1 MESTTPIIHDRSDY
15 LKVVFG
21 KGASVPCSLY
31 TTNSE
36 GDRRSPDEFGNTTF
50 LINPKI
56 HFHSDNSMII
66 MDISG
71 EEYKPGKGLKASSL
85 LTLKVALSEEFEHTN
100 TIVST
105 IDISGQYIHSY
116 HDICGQH
123 IHTYPDS
130 SGLHIH
136 TYTDNSGLYI
146 HPYHDV
152 SGWHLP
158 SYRDVSSVTYGWHIY
173 PYHDAWGWHML
184 PSDLSTNDISR
195 NLPNFPGGRATLPR
209 DIGWHIHPYDG
220 SDNIIHDASG
230 WHFKPPPIRA
240 ITVLHVKTIDASL
253 NWYYFHHG
261 HPIDLSM
268 TDTSEIHH
276 DVSTPTSL
284 PTSLPNPP
292 DLRSYGFA
300 SKSIH
305 IHQYDYPYPSSTL
318 FPVTHDHHNSVSEYF
333 NEFIFDIHKIM
344 AREDASTPFEFPI
357 DFIPDVSIPPNFSGG
372 FATFEVSS
380 EEACSPLPLC
390 TYTNVS
396 TTIIDISGNEFIHI
410 VDTITDVSGNQTTCD
425 ISASVTDISG
435 NEFIHIV
442 DTITD
447 VSGNQTICDISA
459 SVIDISGSEPIL
471 IVDITDISGN
481 QSSYDIS
488 ATNVERDTSG
498 ILQSSTYTIDC
509 STKLLPSHSVTY
521 EVSSAEVES
530 LLTNSIHVTLSD
542 FGNNLPPYVVYI
554 CDVCA
559 KAKLSTQ

>member
-15 LKVVFG
+15 LRVV
-21 KGASVPCSLY
+21 
-31 TTNSE
+31 
-36 GDRRSPDEFGNTTF
+36 FGNTTF

-71 EEYKPGKGLKASSL
+71 EKYKP
-85 LTLKVALSEEFEHTN
+85 EHTN

-116 HDICGQH
+116 HDISGQH
-123 IHTYPDS
+123 IHTYPDI

-184 PSDLSTNDISR
+184 PSDLSVNDVSR
-195 NLPNFPGGRATLPR
+195 NLTR

-268 TDTSEIHH
+268 TDISGIH
-276 DVSTPTSL
+276 P
-284 PTSLPNPP
+284 
-292 DLRSYGFA
+292 
-300 SKSIH
+300 KSIH
-305 IHQYDYPYPSSTL
+305 IYEYDYPYPSSTL
-318 FPVTHDHHNSVSEYF
+318 FPVTHDQTRPVAKLPSELVVEGILPSDQSPNSVSKHF
-333 NEFIFDIHKIM
+333 NEFICDIHKIM
-344 AREDASTPFEFPI
+344 LGDVTEIHLPESTPFEFPI
-357 DFIPDVSIPPNFSGG
+357 DFIPDVLIPS
-372 FATFEVSS
+372 
-380 EEACSPLPLC
+380 LC

-425 ISASVTDISG
+425 ISASV
-435 NEFIHIV
+435 
-442 DTITD
+442 
-447 VSGNQTICDISA
+447 
-459 SVIDISGSEPIL
+459 IDISGSEPIL
-471 IVDITDISGN
+471 NIDITDTSGN

-488 ATNVERDTSG
+488 ATNLEYDASG
-498 ILQSSTYTIDC
+498 ILKSSTYTIDC
-509 STKLLPSHSVTY
+509 ST
-521 EVSSAEVES
+521 
-530 LLTNSIHVTLSD
+530 NSIQLMLSD

-559 KAKLSTQ
+559 KAKLSTP